1 MADETD
7 ELELARPED
16 FQGFKI
22 CTLEEEW
29 AGYMENG
36 IGRHAVAGDTVD
48 LDFKG
53 AGEAAASFIKENPGL
68 LDELGKLLDAECV
81 YKSTPVGPYLR
92 QDDDSEEHY

>member
-29 AGYMENG
+29 DGYMENG
-36 IGRHAVAGDTVD
+36 IGRCAVSVAG
-48 LDFKG
+48 
-53 AGEAAASFIKENPGL
+53 
-68 LDELGKLLDAECV
+68 
-81 YKSTPVGPYLR
+81 
-92 QDDDSEEHY
+92 DDSEEHY

>member
-16 FQGFKI
+16 FMGFKI

-36 IGRHAVAGDTVD
+36 IGRCAAVAG
-48 LDFKG
+48 
-53 AGEAAASFIKENPGL
+53 
-68 LDELGKLLDAECV
+68 
-81 YKSTPVGPYLR
+81 
-92 QDDDSEEHY
+92 DDSEEHY